1 MQHFQVQQRSRTIPS
16 LFHSRCTIKLPNSE
30 KRLLQF
36 VPASGT
42 SPGKESACMNRTHF
56 LLLPSL
62 KNPTLLQHLY
72 SEIQLSGS
80 ILQRNGKELC
90 YKTQFIKCQ
99 LPRTPE
105 VHESIKHLAFLS
117 TVCAAGLQHLQCC

>member
-1 MQHFQVQQRSRTIPS
+1 MQRFQVQQRSKTILS
-16 LFHSRCTIKLPNSE
+16 LFHSRCMIKLPNYE
-30 KRLLQF
+30 KQLLQF
-36 VPASGT
+36 VPVSGT
-42 SPGKESACMNRTHF
+42 TPAKEPACNNRTHF
-56 LLLPSL
+56 LLLSSL

-72 SEIQLSGS
+72 SEIQLSVS

-90 YKTQFIKCQ
+90 YKTQFVKCQ

-105 VHESIKHLAFLS
+105 VHESINHLASLS